1 MNDCG
6 HLKEYI
12 EMKLTGK
19 ATRMKK
25 FAAAIGSLTGSSLI
39 PFLIFSSVDS
49 FQMKILPGFF
59 LNRRLPDR
67 PNLFTLYADEN
78 NNAGE
83 NLDSNGDESDLPAWV
98 RGLRQWPLYPA
109 APQITDEEEDLMR
122 DALGESLPLPP
133 SEPWPRTPLSNLIN
147 VEALLMASGES
158 NMENKTDLSILNLKS
173 QKDAKSDSSII
184 QKLEGLSNWNNVVMS
199 LQKSISEL
207 TATETQASAT
217 LGNTTEAILKEATKR
232 LEYLVSEVSTAIS
245 PQTVQDLILQAGRNI
260 NLNATNDLV
269 EIAERL
275 ARDQGL
281 DVREAADIA
290 RETTKSTASFV
301 NTANALLAVGYTTER
316 IKQQPLVQ
324 KGRVGQGLFD
334 GFSTAKLLG
343 DTDRASVVA
352 KAAEMGTLCGAIYQ
366 DTIPV
371 CHQVGHALVANG
383 TTNDVVWMV
392 TDSVAFDE
400 TKGKQDDTNLPK
412 LVRVITIRGFDASD
426 ENVDREELLVNICTA
441 SPELLKDGVLVHSGL
456 LTIAKQIYSDVIGF
470 IENVA
475 PRHEVVLNGHSV
487 GGSLCTLILLL
498 LAEEKGTEFIE
509 QKISRVYTF
518 GSPPVCSIIDD
529 AVSTPTIDIPNGGPL
544 PEASKSIST
553 SNDDSIIYQCDV
565 LEQFNIPANKVYSF
579 LQPWDP
585 IPRLFSEIDPLYP
598 LLGDLG
604 EDGKTLYASGP
615 PRTLRP
621 LTRAI
626 IESWDG
632 WFRFRDRFRATVSQN
647 YTSIGIQHVLLP
659 EPVRYLSDRLV
670 SVNIQVPPI
679 DSVLRLSAK
688 ELLPA
693 LNSSFPLDV
702 FGISFVPAAI
712 RSFVHHFY
720 PAYGF
725 PIVEF
730 GETKQRKVVPAG
742 IEKSRKEDIEGV
754 EKSQDLS
761 EDNDRNI
768 GSQWLPFR
776 QDR

>member
-12 EMKLTGK
+12 EIKITGK

-25 FAAAIGSLTGSSLI
+25 FAAAIGSLMGTTLI
-39 PFLIFSSVDS
+39 LFLIVSSVDS
-49 FQMKILPGFF
+49 FQMRIVPGFF
-59 LNRRLPDR
+59 LNRRLPYR
-67 PNLFTLYADEN
+67 PNLFTLYSDEN
-78 NNAGE
+78 NDAGE

-109 APQITDEEEDLMR
+109 APQITEEEEELMR
-122 DALGESLPLPP
+122 DALGESSPVPP
-133 SEPWPRTPLSNLIN
+133 SEPWPRAPLSNLIN
-147 VEALLMASGES
+147 VEALLMASGET
-158 NMENKTDLSILNLKS
+158 NMENNSDLSILNLKS
-173 QKDAKSDSSII
+173 QKDAKSDSSIV
-184 QKLEGLSNWNNVVMS
+184 QKLEGLSNWNNIVMS

-207 TATETQASAT
+207 TATETQPSAT

-301 NTANALLAVGYTTER
+301 NTANALLAVGYTTES
-316 IKQQPLVQ
+316 IQQQPLAQ
-324 KGRVGQGLFD
+324 KGREGQGLFD
-334 GFSTAKLLG
+334 GFSTAKLLK
-343 DTDRASVVA
+343 DTNRTSIIA

-371 CHQVGHALVANG
+371 CHQLGHALVANG

-392 TDSVAFDE
+392 TDNVAFDE
-400 TKGKQDDTNLPK
+400 TKGKQDGTNLPK

-456 LTIAKQIYSDVIGF
+456 LNIAKQIYSDIIGF

-475 PRHEVVLNGHSV
+475 PGHEVVLNGHSV
-487 GGSLCTLILLL
+487 GGSLSTLILLL

-529 AVSTPTIDIPNGGPL
+529 TVSIDISNGGSL
-544 PEASKSIST
+544 PKASKSIPT
-553 SNDDSIIYQCDV
+553 SKEDSIIYHCDV
-565 LEQFNIPANKVYSF
+565 LERFNIPANKVYSF

-632 WFRFRDRFRATVSQN
+632 WFRFRDKFRATVSQN

-730 GETKQRKVVPAG
+730 GETKQQKVVPAG
-742 IEKSRKEDIEGV
+742 IERSRKEDIEKL

-761 EDNDRNI
+761 EDRNI

-776 QDR
+776 PDR